1 MRKANKINKVY
12 YEGGGYYD
20 SNNKNATSLL
30 MQYIVP
36 IYMVMIMNGING
48 HDNLSI
54 VFNMHDRL
62 LWKNDV

>member
-1 MRKANKINKVY
+1 MRKATKINKVY

-36 IYMVMIMNGING
+36 
-48 HDNLSI
+48 NLYG
-54 VFNMHDRL
+54 
-62 LWKNDV
+62 NDYEWDQWS

>member
-1 MRKANKINKVY
+1 MRVVVIMIPIIRTLHPYLCNTL
-12 YEGGGYYD
+12 
-20 SNNKNATSLL
+20 S
-30 MQYIVP
+30 Q